1 MRLRCLSGRVRALG
15 HVKAAPQ
22 PDVHPNDNAPARPG
36 ESRLLVADLLGD
48 DPVAAETAA
57 ARLAI
62 LGRPSVRAL
71 VGALEAATAPQRV
84 RLIGVLERLGD
95 AAALPALATAVTH
108 EDADTA
114 EAAVGALA
122 ALLQAPKASVSA
134 AALDHLTAAT
144 LDRGRPSAVRVAALR
159 ALGTVD
165 LEAVSLV
172 RAQLLSDPDATVRA
186 LAARGDMAATSG
198 DGNGDGES
206 APDASPVTDDRRAG
220 AAPGAPDTTRDAP
233 EAGRSIAA
241 AIAGRLPD
249 DPETLRRALAHAG
262 EVSLGDLHRL
272 VVVLREAERGGD
284 APQAAGWL
292 SCRAAAHQALASR
305 GSRLAVYDLR
315 DALEALG
322 PRTPV
327 GMLSALRDVGDA
339 ASLDA
344 VAEAWTGH
352 DDGWFRQ
359 QLASVTAA
367 IVARDGLTRRHAV
380 ARRLAQR
387 WPAAVAALW
396 PAPQ

>member
-1 MRLRCLSGRVRALG
+1 MRLRCLWGRVRALD

-71 VGALEAATAPQRV
+71 VGALPAATAPQRV

-165 LEAVSLV
+165 LETVALV

-186 LAARGDMAATSG
+186 LAARGDTAATSR
-198 DGNGDGES
+198 DGNGDGEPTPEA
-206 APDASPVTDDRRAG
+206 APADDRRAG
-220 AAPGAPDTTRDAP
+220 AAPRRPDTPGDAP

-241 AIAGRLPD
+241 AVAGRLPD

-272 VVVLREAERGGD
+272 VGVLREAERGGD

-292 SCRAAAHQALASR
+292 TCRAAAHQALASR

-367 IVARDGLTRRHAV
+367 IVAREGLTRRHAV
-380 ARRLAQR
+380 VRRLVQR